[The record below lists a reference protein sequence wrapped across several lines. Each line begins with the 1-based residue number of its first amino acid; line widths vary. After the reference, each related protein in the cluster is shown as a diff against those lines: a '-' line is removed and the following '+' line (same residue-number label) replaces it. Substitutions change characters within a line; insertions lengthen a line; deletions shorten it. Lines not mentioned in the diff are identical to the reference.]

1 MKKLA
6 LLWLACFALSAISIG
21 YTHSWVISPIWV
33 VNIIMGYYLIR
44 LRHEVNHPIFSVLF
58 SFTVVFTASW
68 FFDPVKDIE
77 TKALLSLIGSVQVLT
92 FIYSYYWLIIKAL
105 KAKYIQ
111 TIVIAIPNILSACI
125 GGLLFMMIFDF
136 GENAYEFL
144 DYFLE
149 QFVTGLSIMCILYG
163 ANHWR
168 KIPLQDYGLLVI
180 AWFLQYAISTDP
192 IFYACFIFPFLM
204 CYFALKYNLKEISL
218 LIGLLTFVC
227 SVYVSIPLA
236 GEFWS
241 TTDTHMLSRL
251 SSYRLALGCYLII
264 FLFVCEIYL
273 NNKRLN
279 SSYERMMF
287 CDELTGLKNRRFVR
301 EKVLSDQTVKDGYLL
316 LLDIDNFKKVNDVH
330 GHYVGDLVIKH
341 ITQILIQLKVKQKI
355 TVRWGGEEFL
365 VVVPNATVEQCRE
378 TCDAILSAC
387 KNKPFVYKDCQID
400 ATVSIGA
407 TTFDQFAVVSY
418 AHWIQEADQCLYKA
432 KALGKKQYV
441 LRD

>member
-44 LRHEVNHPIFSVLF
+44 LRHEVNHPIFSLLF

-68 FFDPVKDIE
+68 FFDPVKDVE

-168 KIPLQDYGLLVI
+168 KIPL
-180 AWFLQYAISTDP
+180 
-192 IFYACFIFPFLM
+192 
-204 CYFALKYNLKEISL
+204 
-218 LIGLLTFVC
+218 
-227 SVYVSIPLA
+227 
-236 GEFWS
+236 
-241 TTDTHMLSRL
+241 
-251 SSYRLALGCYLII
+251 
-264 FLFVCEIYL
+264 
-273 NNKRLN
+273 
-279 SSYERMMF
+279 
-287 CDELTGLKNRRFVR
+287 
-301 EKVLSDQTVKDGYLL
+301 
-316 LLDIDNFKKVNDVH
+316 
-330 GHYVGDLVIKH
+330 
-341 ITQILIQLKVKQKI
+341 
-355 TVRWGGEEFL
+355 
-365 VVVPNATVEQCRE
+365 
-378 TCDAILSAC
+378 
-387 KNKPFVYKDCQID
+387 
-400 ATVSIGA
+400 
-407 TTFDQFAVVSY
+407 
-418 AHWIQEADQCLYKA
+418 
-432 KALGKKQYV
+432 
-441 LRD
+441 